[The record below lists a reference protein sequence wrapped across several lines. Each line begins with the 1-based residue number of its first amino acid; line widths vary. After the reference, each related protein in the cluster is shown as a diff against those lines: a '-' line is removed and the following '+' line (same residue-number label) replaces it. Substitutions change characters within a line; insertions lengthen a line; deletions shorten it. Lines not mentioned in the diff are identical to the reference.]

1 MNPATKFIAASFA
14 AIIITGNLAA
24 ADMPREQFQP
34 LRLGEVQPR
43 GWLLEQLRTEAREGY
58 AVCLDKL
65 TTNAKSRVDVPTFD
79 TRHKAEMEKSWWN
92 GETTGN
98 WLDSLVLLAFTSG
111 DAAAKKQADEVV
123 TRILSFQE
131 ADGYLGMYPPALRY
145 QQPAGGQNGE
155 LWTQACLFRALLAY
169 YEFTGRKDVLAAVE
183 RAAQLTISKYGKDRT
198 YWAQRVVRGGPGH
211 NFMFVDVC
219 EWLWRLTGDQS
230 YVNFAQFLYDSYQ
243 ERTDVFDTDI
253 QLRNLADPAKLFV
266 KHGAHVMEHLR
277 VPLFVA
283 YATRDQKY
291 WPAVDNIFP
300 KTDRHLAAGGACI
313 SDEDILG
320 RLAGPDIGCEYCTM
334 LELLHSLESGVQKTG
349 RADLGDRIEVLA
361 FNSAEGARTRDSKAI
376 QYCTRDNQHEA
387 AIATGKGSRF
397 KLSPTHEDVAVC
409 CSPNATKFFP
419 RLVSG
424 LWMKDANGAGL
435 VAAAYAPNV
444 VRTKINSADV
454 TVECDTAYPFEDEV
468 RMTVRVDKPAK
479 FSLRLRVPSWTGGV
493 SVTAPGAEVRS
504 ENGWRVVTKEWK
516 SGDKLTLAFTPE
528 IVRKT
533 AVDGSGVYWQRGP
546 LVYTLPLAAERKQT
560 KTYSVA
566 GFADWDY
573 TPTASAFWDYAVDK
587 TCGKFVFERV
597 KTDSAANPWE
607 KSPLALTGTLLNRK
621 SGQPE
626 QVRLVPMGGSLLR
639 HTVFADADRVVKA
652 AVGQAELLKS
662 DLNLARKAAVVV
674 ASTGKGYQ
682 RGGLI
687 DGVAEGFP
695 KNQKAE
701 WASDHGVAGTK
712 AKLIWEMPEAV
723 ESVWLFDRPNIN
735 DKVHAAKIKFSDGST
750 VEVGELPNDGATPLR
765 LKFPSK
771 TITWLEVTITRVS
784 PQTRNV
790 GFSEIAVFE
799 KAPAE

>member
-1 MNPATKFIAASFA
+1 MNPITKFFAASFA
-14 AIIITGNLAA
+14 AISITGNLAA
-24 ADMPREQFQP
+24 ADVPREQFQC
-34 LRLGEVQPR
+34 LRHGEVQPR
-43 GWLLEQLRTEAREGY
+43 GWLLEQLQTEAREGY

-79 TRHKAEMEKSWWN
+79 TRKKTEMEKSWWN

-111 DAAAKKQADEVV
+111 DAAAKKQADDVV

-145 QQPAGGQNGE
+145 SQPAGGQNGE
-155 LWTQACLFRALLAY
+155 LWTQACLFRGLLAY
-169 YEFTGRKDVLAAVE
+169 HEFTGRKDVLAAVE
-183 RAAQLTISKYGKDRT
+183 RAAKLTISQYGPEHQ
-198 YWAQRVVRGGPGH
+198 YWATKIQRGGPTH
-211 NFMFVDVC
+211 NLMFVDVC
-219 EWLWRLTGDQS
+219 EWLWRLTGDKT
-230 YVNFAQFLYDSYQ
+230 YADFARFLYDTYS
-243 ERTDVFDTDI
+243 ERTDVFETGV
-253 QLRNLADPAKLFV
+253 QLHNLADTNILF
-266 KHGAHVMEHLR
+266 KGHGAHVMEHLR

-283 YATRDQKY
+283 YATGDAKY

-300 KTDRHLAAGGACI
+300 KTERHLTAGGACI

-320 RLAGPDIGCEYCTM
+320 RLGGPDIGCEYCTM
-334 LELLHSLESGVQKTG
+334 LELLNSLQSGVQKMG

-387 AIATGKGSRF
+387 AITTGKGSRF

-419 RLVSG
+419 GLVAD
-424 LWMKDANGAGL
+424 LWMKEADGAGL
-435 VAAAYAPNV
+435 VAVAYAPNV
-444 VRTKINSADV
+444 VRTKISGADV
-454 TVECDTAYPFEDEV
+454 TVESETEYPFEDEI
-468 RMTVRVDKPAK
+468 RMTVRVGKPAK
-479 FSLRLRVPSWTGGV
+479 FSLRLRVPAWAGGV

-504 ENGWRVVTKEWK
+504 ENGWRIVTKEWK
-516 SGDKLTLAFTPE
+516 SGDKITLAFTPE
-528 IVRKT
+528 IARRT

-546 LVYTLPLAAERKQT
+546 LVYALPLAAERKQT

-566 GFADWDY
+566 GFADWDF
-573 TPTASAFWDYAVDK
+573 TPAANAFWDYAAN
-587 TCGKFVFERV
+587 TNCGKFAFERA
-597 KTDSAANPWE
+597 KSDSAANPWV
-607 KSPLALTGTLLNRK
+607 KSPVSLTGTLLNRK
-621 SGQPE
+621 SNQPE
-626 QVRLVPMGGSLLR
+626 NVRLVPMGGSLLR
-639 HTVFADADRVVKA
+639 HTVFVDADRVVKA
-652 AVGQAELLKS
+652 AAGQSDLLKS
-662 DLNLARKAAVVV
+662 DLNLARKAEVTVS
-674 ASTGKGYQ
+674 STGKGYA
-682 RGGLI
+682 RSGLI

-735 DKVHAAKIKFSDGST
+735 DHVLAAKIKFSDGST
-750 VEVGELPNDGATPLR
+750 AEVGELPNDGATPFR
-765 LKFPSK
+765 LKFPSR

>member
-1 MNPATKFIAASFA
+1 MKLRIVSILLLAVFCIAIRAAELGATSF
-14 AIIITGNLAA
+14 
-24 ADMPREQFQP
+24 QF

-43 GWLLEQLRTEAREGY
+43 GWLLEQLRTEAQEGY
-58 AVCLDKL
+58 ATCLDQL
-65 TTNAKSRVDVPTFD
+65 TTSAKSRVDVPTFD
-79 TRHKAEMEKSWWN
+79 AQHKAEMEKSWWN

-111 DAAAKKQADEVV
+111 DAAAKKQADDVV

-131 ADGYLGMYPPALRY
+131 VDGYLGMYPPALRY

-155 LWTQACLFRALLAY
+155 LWTQACLFRGLLAY

-183 RAAQLTISKYGKDRT
+183 RAAQLTISKYGKDRP

-230 YVNFAQFLYDSYQ
+230 YVNFAQFLYDSYN

-283 YATRDQKY
+283 YATGDAKY
-291 WPAVDNIFP
+291 RTAVDNIFP
-300 KTDRHLAAGGACI
+300 KTERHLTAGGACI

-320 RLAGPDIGCEYCTM
+320 RLGGPDIGCEYCTM

-349 RADLGDRIEVLA
+349 CAALGDRIEVLA

-387 AIATGKGSRF
+387 TIAAGKGSRF

-424 LWMKDANGAGL
+424 FWMKDANGAGL
-435 VAAAYAPNV
+435 VAVVYAPNE
-444 VRTKINSADV
+444 VRTKISGADV
-454 TVECDTAYPFEDEV
+454 TVESETTYPFEDEI
-468 RMTVRVDKPAK
+468 RMTVRVEKPVK
-479 FSLRLRVPSWTGGV
+479 FSLRLRVPSWAIGM
-493 SVTAPGAEVRS
+493 SITAPGAEVRS

-516 SGDKLTLAFTPE
+516 SGDKVTLAFTPE

-533 AVDGSGVYWQRGP
+533 TVNGSGVYWQRGP
-546 LVYTLPLAAERKQT
+546 LVYSLPLASERKQR
-560 KTYSVA
+560 KTYSIA

-573 TPTASAFWDYAVDK
+573 TPVANAFWDYAVN
-587 TCGKFVFERV
+587 TNCGKFDFERV

-621 SGQPE
+621 SNQPE
-626 QVRLVPMGGSLLR
+626 AVRLVPMGGSLLR
-639 HTVFADADRVVKA
+639 HTVFVDADRVVQA
-652 AVGQAELLKS
+652 AAGQSELLKS
-662 DLNLARKAAVVV
+662 DLNLARKAEATVS
-674 ASTGKGYQ
+674 STSKGYS
-682 RGGLI
+682 RAGLI
-687 DGVAEGFP
+687 DGVVAGFP
-695 KNQKAE
+695 DNQKAE
-701 WASDHGVAGTK
+701 WASNHGVAGTK
-712 AKLIWEMPEAV
+712 AKLLWEMPEAV
-723 ESVWLFDRPNIN
+723 ESVWLFDRPNTN
-735 DKVHAAKIKFSDGST
+735 DHILAAKIQFSDGST
-750 VEVGELPNDGATPLR
+750 VEVGELPNEGAKPFR
-765 LKFPSK
+765 LKFPSR
-771 TITWLEVTITRVS
+771 TITWLEVTVTRVS
-784 PQTRNV
+784 PQTHNV

-799 KAPAE
+799 KEPGL